1 MLRLDEWTGR
11 AARALRPA
19 VRALTRG
26 LSTAPLVGLALLC
39 GDASAA
45 ERQSGAPPSDVQG
58 TPDTSADAKSGYH
71 AFHPTP
77 RALLREMSTDRPD
90 LTESPY
96 TVDAGHAQVEIEAVT
111 RTRDEGVDRTGFMG
125 FLVKMGLTP
134 RTDLQVGFESLHED
148 VPDEMHPED
157 AGGDSGPSN
166 LMVRL
171 KWNLWGNDGGS
182 TALALMPYVVLP
194 TAEGETDAAGGLIL
208 PLAISGPWG
217 TGLGTMAQVD
227 AVPDEDGEGRHAEWL
242 FTATVARDLFG
253 NLAGFLEGTSGH
265 RPKSE
270 GSWTGLVNAGLTF
283 AATPDLQ
290 LDSGARFG
298 VSDAAEG
305 AALFFGIS
313 YRR

>member
-11 AARALRPA
+11 AAGVLRPA
-19 VRALTRG
+19 IRAVFRG
-26 LSTAPLVGLALLC
+26 LSTAPVVGIALLC
-39 GDASAA
+39 CDAAAA
-45 ERQSGAPPSDVQG
+45 ERQNGSSTSEAED
-58 TPDTSADAKSGYH
+58 TRDTSADAKSGYH

-96 TVDAGHAQVEIEAVT
+96 TVDAGHAQVEVEAVT
-111 RTRDEGVDRTGFMG
+111 RTRDEGVDRTGYMG

-148 VPDEMHPED
+148 VPDEMGSED
-157 AGGDSGPSN
+157 GDGDTGPSN
-166 LMVRL
+166 LTVRL
-171 KWNLWGNDGGS
+171 KWNLWGNDGGG
-182 TALALMPYVVLP
+182 TAFAMMPYVVLP
-194 TAEGETDAAGGLIL
+194 TAEGETDVAGGVIL

-227 AVPDEDGEGRHAEWL
+227 AVPNADGEGRHAEWL

-253 NLAGFLEGTSGH
+253 DLAGFLEGTSGH

-290 LDSGARFG
+290 LDTGARFG

-305 AALFFGIS
+305 SALFFGIS

>member
-1 MLRLDEWTGR
+1 MLRLDEWTGLAAGTLR
-11 AARALRPA
+11 AAIRAA
-19 VRALTRG
+19 FRG
-26 LSTAPLVGLALLC
+26 LSTAPLVGLALLW

-45 ERQSGAPPSDVQG
+45 ERQPWASTFEAQGSG
-58 TPDTSADAKSGYH
+58 DTSADTKSGYH

-77 RALLREMSTDRPD
+77 QALLREMSTDRPD

-96 TVDAGHAQVEIEAVT
+96 TVDAGHAQVEVEAVT
-111 RTRDEGVDRTGFMG
+111 RTRDEGVDRTGYMG

-148 VPDEMHPED
+148 VPDEVEPED
-157 AGGDSGPSN
+157 GGGDTGPSN
-166 LMVRL
+166 LTVRL
-171 KWNLWGNDGGS
+171 KWNLWGNDGGG
-182 TALALMPYVVLP
+182 TAFAMMPYVVLP
-194 TAEGETDAAGGLIL
+194 TAEGETDVAGGLIL

-227 AVPDEDGEGRHAEWL
+227 AVPDADGEGRHAEWL

-253 NLAGFLEGTSGH
+253 DLAGFLEGTSGH
-265 RPKSE
+265 RPRSE
-270 GSWTGLVNAGLTF
+270 GTWTGLVNAGLTF

-290 LDSGARFG
+290 LDTGARFG

-305 AALFFGIS
+305 SALFFGIS